1 MSKSNIKRI
10 LVTIVVCILLALIP
24 SLTSLSNYGYFN
36 SESVSVDNSSQTLAY
51 TSHSPFNITS
61 NSDFE
66 TQSWP
71 GEGTSANPY
80 LISGL
85 NITSSSP
92 VCILIANTTSYFTIT
107 DCWLSSQ
114 ENDWGQGIITIE
126 NVIHGLVEDNE
137 FAAGYIAISVEDS
150 SSCSFVGN
158 AIGTSLMGFLAYNL
172 NNSEFSGNTQTSES
186 MGYPVHIEDGN
197 NLIIRSNFFQDCAY
211 EGIGLTSCT
220 DCLLEDNTITG
231 LDLHL
236 GQYGFAIRN
245 SRQCTIVRNTVTGC
259 GTGIDITNGELHTI
273 SDNYIQLCF
282 GGVMLRGNNDTII
295 NDNEITS
302 IGYCVSLMGSFRNVV
317 QSNELRST
325 SQGNGIEVDGGEN
338 SNITE
343 NIFNQHDSGV
353 RILGTTNIRVSN
365 NNFSNCFTAILLEE
379 NAYIGQ
385 DGPPIDC
392 KIIDNNF
399 GNSGIRFSIS
409 NPAFMDYEITGNLV
423 NGRQFAY
430 LYEATNMDIDGRN
443 YGRIILVSCE
453 DVSITGGLLDEL
465 LVMFSSNCEISGVSI
480 VNRTDGIY
488 IRYSNQIVIGYSE
501 LVGNDVGVRVE
512 WSNFCLVIRTTAY
525 NNGHG
530 ILLDSSPNSTIYDC
544 DIYDN
549 EYGMV
554 LIGADQSNIESNRI
568 YRNTQGIYLLRTSE
582 AYIGNNEVL
591 DNYGIGLLLNR
602 GSRFNRII
610 ANSFG
615 WNSVNAMCS
624 GFDNVWDDGVNSGNR
639 WSDLDGAIVY
649 VIDEDDMD
657 RFPSLL
663 GDGNT
668 TTIPTSTTTETN
680 STNLFNNGTVLI
692 IVVTGFSLLGFIAV
706 AVSFAKRRK

>member
-10 LVTIVVCILLALIP
+10 LVTLVVCMLLALIP
-24 SLTSLSNYGYFN
+24 SLTSFSNYGYFN
-36 SESVSVDNSSQTLAY
+36 SESVSVENANLTLAY

-71 GEGTSANPY
+71 GEGTSMNPY

-85 NITSSSP
+85 NITSPSP

-107 DCWLSSQ
+107 ECLFSSQ

-158 AIGTSLMGFLAYNL
+158 TIGTSLMGFLAYNL

-186 MGYPVHIEDGN
+186 IGYPVHIEDGN
-197 NLIIRSNFFQDCAY
+197 NLIIRSNSFQNCAY

-220 DCLLEDNTITG
+220 DCILEYNVITG

-245 SRQCTIVRNTVTGC
+245 SRQCTLVRNNVTGC
-259 GTGIDITNGELHTI
+259 GTGIDITNGVLHTI
-273 SDNYIQLCF
+273 SDNYIQQCF
-282 GGVMLRGNNDTII
+282 GGISLRGNNTII
-295 NDNEITS
+295 NDNEIFS
-302 IGYCVSLMGSFRNVV
+302 LGYCVSLIGSFRNVV
-317 QSNELRST
+317 QSNELQST
-325 SQGNGIEVDGGEN
+325 SQGNGIQVDGGAN

-353 RILGTTNIRVSN
+353 RIQGTTNLRVSN
-365 NNFSNCFTAILLEE
+365 NNFSNCFAAVILED

-399 GNSGIRFSIS
+399 GDSGIRFSIS
-409 NPAFMDYEITGNLV
+409 NPAFMDHEISGNLV
-423 NGRQFAY
+423 NGRQYAY

-488 IRYSNQIVIGYSE
+488 VRYSDQIVIGYSE
-501 LVGNDVGVRVE
+501 IVGNDVGVRIE
-512 WSNFCLVIRTTAY
+512 WSNFCLVIRTTTY

-530 ILLDSSPNSTIYDC
+530 ILLDSSLSSTVYDC

-554 LIGADQSNIESNRI
+554 LIGAHQSNIESNRI
-568 YRNTQGIYLLRTSE
+568 YRNTQGIYLLRSE
-582 AYIGNNEVL
+582 ESYIGNNDVL
-591 DNYGIGLLLNR
+591 ENYETGLLLNR

-624 GFDNVWDDGVNSGNR
+624 GFDNVWDDGVNSGNK
-639 WSDLDGAIVY
+639 WSDLGGAIVY
-649 VIDEDDMD
+649 VIDEDDTD
-657 RFPSLL
+657 RYPSLL
-663 GDGNT
+663 GDG
-668 TTIPTSTTTETN
+668 STTTLPV
-680 STNLFNNGTVLI
+680 STNNGTSNAVESEIGIL
-692 IVVTGFSLLGFIAV
+692 VVSAVTGFGLLGLFAV
-706 AVSFAKRRK
+706 AVSFAKRRN